1 MLTQLRKGIGT
12 WVAKIFIG
20 ILILSFAVWGVSGIA
35 LTSSNQ
41 TLASVGDIE
50 LSRQDYE
57 RLFPIVVNQWNQ
69 RLRTRLSRQQIR
81 AFDIPSQV
89 KTQLINQAAVDSHTQ
104 SLGLGVSDAAIA
116 DAIKNDPQL
125 QDEAGRF
132 NKVLLK
138 EILRSQR
145 MSDDQYFH
153 EQRVSAQRTQITS
166 LFTQKKLVSDALI
179 NSLYHHREDKLKVAY
194 FVMPATAAKPVKE
207 PSEADLQALY
217 NNSKASYRAPEY
229 RKVALFVLSQADLA
243 KKVSVTDEQ
252 LNKLYAA
259 REKRYV
265 TPERRVYEQILFE
278 NKEKALEAHKALTK
292 GDKFADVAKKFGKDG
307 KATKFGPV
315 AKADMAD
322 ASLATVVFGL
332 AKDGFSEPV
341 EGTFALSLVK
351 VTAIEPRVQ
360 KALKDVRAE
369 LSKVL
374 QERAARAEIKKL
386 YDKVEDIRAGGVS
399 IEELAKEMGGTAVV
413 IDAMDAKGVGLDGKA
428 VKTLPATKKLSAAVF
443 QSDIGEDTLP
453 VRHQDGGYVWYDVLQ
468 IIPSRLKPFS
478 EVKKEV
484 RAAWLV
490 QEKQKLASEAAA
502 TLAKR
507 LESGEKFDK
516 VAKSLKAKVI
526 TPDAFGR
533 GSVAKD
539 IPAFFANRLFSV
551 KANGIATGLDSN
563 NKSWLIV
570 KVLEHLPAKTSGP
583 AYDAYKTKL
592 NNELQVELTGDFVD
606 QYLKGLRAHY
616 EVEENAQLFE
626 QLKSGL

>member
-428 VKTLPATKKLSAAVF
+428 VNTLPPTTKLSAAVF

-616 EVEENAQLFE
+616 GVEENAQLFE